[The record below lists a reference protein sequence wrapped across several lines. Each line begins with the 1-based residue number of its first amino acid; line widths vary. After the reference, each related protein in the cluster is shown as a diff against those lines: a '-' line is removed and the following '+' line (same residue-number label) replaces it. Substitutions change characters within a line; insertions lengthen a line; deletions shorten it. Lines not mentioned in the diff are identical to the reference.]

1 MYYSLGC
8 GIGYG
13 YLHRIPIRGPSMLPA
28 SHNPSRPV
36 TLPSSSSSLQSS
48 LQQTAVASVLP
59 TQEGHLIPDVPL
71 QPVMTAQ
78 EMVLFW
84 CSIS

>member
-1 MYYSLGC
+1 
-8 GIGYG
+8 
-13 YLHRIPIRGPSMLPA
+13 
-28 SHNPSRPV
+28 V